1 MKYKFLQ
8 IFMTDWQD
16 PGKRRAS
23 SSAQAS
29 SCTPPSSQAG
39 RLVTSDL
46 LRLQQ
51 ACHSTVPFIGALD
64 LAKYAKE
71 RCVISKISKTSLP
84 DLCALVLHK
93 HFDKKLSE
101 QVSEMQ
107 ADAVLTEEQLHHA
120 AQGAYASLCIYEKLS
135 AWKSSP
141 KTGKRPRLDWTKT
154 AEDRKFPGPSKTATA
169 VRSSVS
175 NNSGNFKTDKRPV

>member
-1 MKYKFLQ
+1 
-8 IFMTDWQD
+8 
-16 PGKRRAS
+16 
-23 SSAQAS
+23 
-29 SCTPPSSQAG
+29 
-39 RLVTSDL
+39 

-107 ADAVLTEEQLHHA
+107 ADAVLTKEQLHHA
-120 AQGAYASLCIYEKLS
+120 AQGAYASLCIYEKLVKITVLQPLPGAINPS
-135 AWKSSP
+135 LPVLLYSTDNTTIIAQGVISQH
-141 KTGKRPRLDWTKT
+141 LD
-154 AEDRKFPGPSKTATA
+154 DRSFDGFNVTPTRTVVDISKVLVPGTILTTHGR
-169 VRSSVS
+169 RSLQSFGTTPFSV
-175 NNSGNFKTDKRPV
+175 VCL